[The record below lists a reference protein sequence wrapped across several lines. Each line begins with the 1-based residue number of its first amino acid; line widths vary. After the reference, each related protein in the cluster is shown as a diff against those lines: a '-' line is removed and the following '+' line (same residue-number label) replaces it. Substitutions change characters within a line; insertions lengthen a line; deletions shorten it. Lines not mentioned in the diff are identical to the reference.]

1 MTYKTSLDNLAK
13 VITIIITILFAGIIV
28 GQFSLIK
35 DEGKS
40 VPTFTT
46 ILLSLI
52 YFGTFSF
59 RPISYKLTDDKLIIH
74 RPLFDIKI
82 KRTEIKNVEQL
93 DKEKL
98 SWAMRIFGVGGLFGY
113 SGKFINT
120 KLGSM
125 TWYATRRNNAVLV
138 TTIYNK
144 KIVLTPNE
152 PEKFVTEFNR
162 QTVRLKIF

>member
-13 VITIIITILFAGIIV
+13 VVTIVTTILFAAIIV

-35 DEGKS
+35 DEGRS
-40 VPTFTT
+40 VPIFTT
-46 ILLSLI
+46 IILLLI
-52 YFGTFSF
+52 YFGTFSL

-74 RPLFDIKI
+74 RPLSDIKI
-82 KRTEIKNVEQL
+82 IRAEIQNVEQL

-98 SWAMRIFGVGGLFGY
+98 SWAFRVFGVGGLFGY
-113 SGKFINT
+113 WGKFSNT

-125 TWYATRRNNAVLV
+125 TWYATRRNNAVLI

-144 KIVLTPNE
+144 KIILTPNE
-152 PEKFVTEFNR
+152 PEKFVIEFNG
-162 QTVRLKIF
+162 QTI

>member
-13 VITIIITILFAGIIV
+13 VVTIVTTILFAAIIV

-40 VPTFTT
+40 VPIFTT
-46 ILLSLI
+46 IILLLI

-74 RPLFDIKI
+74 RPLSDIKI
-82 KRTEIKNVEQL
+82 IRAEIQNVEQL

-98 SWAMRIFGVGGLFGY
+98 SWAFRVFGVGGLFGY
-113 SGKFINT
+113 WGKFSNT

-144 KIVLTPNE
+144 KIILTPNE
-152 PEKFVTEFNR
+152 PEKFVIEFNG
-162 QTVRLKIF
+162 QTI

>member
-13 VITIIITILFAGIIV
+13 VVTIVTTILFAAIIV
-28 GQFSLIK
+28 GQFLLIK
-35 DEGKS
+35 DEGRS
-40 VPTFTT
+40 VPIFTT
-46 ILLSLI
+46 IILLLI

-74 RPLFDIKI
+74 RPLSDIKI
-82 KRTEIKNVEQL
+82 IRAEIEKVEQL
-93 DKEKL
+93 DNEKL
-98 SWAMRIFGVGGLFGY
+98 SWAFRVFGVGGLFGY
-113 SGKFINT
+113 WGKFSNT

-144 KIVLTPNE
+144 KIILTPNE
-152 PEKFVTEFNR
+152 PEKFVIEFNG
-162 QTVRLKIF
+162 QTI

>member
-13 VITIIITILFAGIIV
+13 VVTIVTTILFAAIIV

-35 DEGKS
+35 DEGKA
-40 VPTFTT
+40 VPIFTT

-59 RPISYKLTDDKLIIH
+59 RPISYELTENNLIIY
-74 RPLFDIKI
+74 RPLSDIKI
-82 KRTEIKNVEQL
+82 NRTESKSVEQL
-93 DKEKL
+93 DKRKL
-98 SWAMRIFGVGGLFGY
+98 SWAVRVFGVGGLFGY
-113 SGKFINT
+113 WGKFSNT

-144 KIVLTPNE
+144 KIILTPNE
-152 PEKFVTEFNR
+152 PEKFVTEFNG
-162 QTVRLKIF
+162 QAT

>member
-13 VITIIITILFAGIIV
+13 VVTIVTTILFAAIIV

-35 DEGKS
+35 VEGKS
-40 VPTFTT
+40 VAIFTT
-46 ILLSLI
+46 IILLLI

-59 RPISYKLTDDKLIIH
+59 RPISYKLTNDKLIIH
-74 RPLFDIKI
+74 RPLSDIKI
-82 KRTEIKNVEQL
+82 IRAEIEKVEQL
-93 DKEKL
+93 DNEKL
-98 SWAMRIFGVGGLFGY
+98 SWAFRVFGVGGLFGY
-113 SGKFINT
+113 WGKFSNT

-144 KIVLTPNE
+144 KIILTPNE
-152 PEKFVTEFNR
+152 PEKFVIEFNG
-162 QTVRLKIF
+162 QST

>member
-13 VITIIITILFAGIIV
+13 VVTIVTTILFAAIIV

-35 DEGKS
+35 DEGRS
-40 VPTFTT
+40 VPIFTT
-46 ILLSLI
+46 IILLLI

-74 RPLFDIKI
+74 RPLSDIKI
-82 KRTEIKNVEQL
+82 IRAEIQNVEQL

-98 SWAMRIFGVGGLFGY
+98 SWAFRVFGVGGLFGY
-113 SGKFINT
+113 WGKFSNT

-144 KIVLTPNE
+144 KIILTPNE
-152 PEKFVTEFNR
+152 PEKFIIEFNG
-162 QTVRLKIF
+162 QTI

>member
-13 VITIIITILFAGIIV
+13 VVTIVTTILFAAIIV

-35 DEGKS
+35 DEGRS
-40 VPTFTT
+40 VPIFTT
-46 ILLSLI
+46 IILLLI

-74 RPLFDIKI
+74 RPLSDIKI
-82 KRTEIKNVEQL
+82 IRAEIQNVEQL

-98 SWAMRIFGVGGLFGY
+98 SWAFRVFGVGGLFGY
-113 SGKFINT
+113 WGKFSNT

-144 KIVLTPNE
+144 KIILTPNE
-152 PEKFVTEFNR
+152 PEKFVTEFNE
-162 QTVRLKIF
+162 QAT

>member
-13 VITIIITILFAGIIV
+13 VVTIVTTILFAAIIV

-35 DEGKS
+35 DEGRS
-40 VPTFTT
+40 VPIFTT
-46 ILLSLI
+46 IILLLI

-74 RPLFDIKI
+74 RPLSDIKI
-82 KRTEIKNVEQL
+82 IRAEIQNVEQL
-93 DKEKL
+93 DKGKL
-98 SWAMRIFGVGGLFGY
+98 SWAFRVFGVGGLFGY
-113 SGKFINT
+113 WGKFSNT

-144 KIVLTPNE
+144 KIILTPNE
-152 PEKFVTEFNR
+152 PEKFVIEFNE
-162 QTVRLKIF
+162 QAT

>member
-13 VITIIITILFAGIIV
+13 VVTIVTTILFAAIIV

-35 DEGKS
+35 DEGRS
-40 VPTFTT
+40 VPIFTT
-46 ILLSLI
+46 IILLLI

-74 RPLFDIKI
+74 RPLSDIKI
-82 KRTEIKNVEQL
+82 IRAEIQNVEQL
-93 DKEKL
+93 DKGKL
-98 SWAMRIFGVGGLFGY
+98 SWAFRVFGVGGLFGY
-113 SGKFINT
+113 WGKFSNT

-125 TWYATRRNNAVLV
+125 TWYATRRNNAVMV

-152 PEKFVTEFNR
+152 PEKFVVEFNG
-162 QTVRLKIF
+162 QVV

>member
-13 VITIIITILFAGIIV
+13 VVTIVTTILFAAIIV

-35 DEGKS
+35 VEGKS
-40 VPTFTT
+40 VAIFTT
-46 ILLSLI
+46 IILLLI

-59 RPISYKLTDDKLIIH
+59 RPISYKLTNDKLIIH
-74 RPLFDIKI
+74 RPLSDIKI
-82 KRTEIKNVEQL
+82 IRAEIEKVEQL
-93 DKEKL
+93 DNEKL
-98 SWAMRIFGVGGLFGY
+98 SWAFRVFGVGGLFGY
-113 SGKFINT
+113 WGKFSNT

-144 KIVLTPNE
+144 KIILTPNE
-152 PEKFVTEFNR
+152 PEKFVIEFNG
-162 QTVRLKIF
+162 QTI

>member
-13 VITIIITILFAGIIV
+13 VVTIVTTILFAAIIV

-35 DEGKS
+35 DEGRS
-40 VPTFTT
+40 VPIFTT
-46 ILLSLI
+46 IILLLI

-74 RPLFDIKI
+74 RPLSDIKI
-82 KRTEIKNVEQL
+82 IRAEIQNVEQL
-93 DKEKL
+93 DKGKL
-98 SWAMRIFGVGGLFGY
+98 SWAFRVFGVGGLFGY
-113 SGKFINT
+113 WGKFSNT

-144 KIVLTPNE
+144 KIILTPNE
-152 PEKFVTEFNR
+152 PKKFGTEFNG
-162 QTVRLKIF
+162 QAV

>member
-13 VITIIITILFAGIIV
+13 VITIIITILFAVIII

-40 VPTFTT
+40 VPIFTT
-46 ILLSLI
+46 FLLSLI
-52 YFGTFSF
+52 YFGTFLF
-59 RPISYKLTDDKLIIH
+59 RPISYKLTDDKLIIN
-74 RPLFDIKI
+74 RLFFDIKI
-82 KRTEIKNVEQL
+82 NRTEIKNVEQL

-98 SWAMRIFGVGGLFGY
+98 SWALRIFDVGGLFGY
-113 SGKFINT
+113 WRKFSNT
-120 KLGSM
+120 KIGRM
-125 TWYATRRNNAVLV
+125 TWYATRRNNAVLF

-152 PEKFVTEFNR
+152 PEKFVTEFNKR
-162 QTVRLKIF
+162 TE

>member
-13 VITIIITILFAGIIV
+13 VITIIITILFAVIIV

-59 RPISYKLTDDKLIIH
+59 KPISYKLTDDKLIIH
-74 RPLFDIKI
+74 RPLFDIK
-82 KRTEIKNVEQL
+82 NVEQL

-98 SWAMRIFGVGGLFGY
+98 SWALRIFGVGGLFGY
-113 SGKFINT
+113 WGKFINT

-152 PEKFVTEFNR
+152 PEKFIIEFNR
-162 QTVRLKIF
+162 

>member
-13 VITIIITILFAGIIV
+13 VVTIVTTILFAAIIV

-35 DEGKS
+35 DEGRS
-40 VPTFTT
+40 VPIFTT
-46 ILLSLI
+46 IILLLI
-52 YFGTFSF
+52 YFGTFLF

-74 RPLFDIKI
+74 RPLSDIKI
-82 KRTEIKNVEQL
+82 IRAEIQNVEQL

-98 SWAMRIFGVGGLFGY
+98 SWAFRVFGVGGLFGY
-113 SGKFINT
+113 WGKFSNT

-144 KIVLTPNE
+144 KIILTPNE
-152 PEKFVTEFNR
+152 PEKFIIEFNGR
-162 QTVRLKIF
+162 TI

>member
-13 VITIIITILFAGIIV
+13 VVTIVTTILFAAIII

-35 DEGKS
+35 DQGKS
-40 VPTFTT
+40 VPIFTT

-59 RPISYKLTDDKLIIH
+59 RPICYKLTNDKLIIH
-74 RPLFDIKI
+74 RPLTDIKI
-82 KRTEIKNVEQL
+82 HRTEIKSVERI
-93 DKEKL
+93 DKGKL
-98 SWAMRIFGVGGLFGY
+98 SWAVRIFGVGGLFGY
-113 SGKFINT
+113 WGKFSNT

-125 TWYATRRNNAVLV
+125 TWYATRRNNAVMV

-152 PEKFVTEFNR
+152 PEKFVVEFNG
-162 QTVRLKIF
+162 QVV